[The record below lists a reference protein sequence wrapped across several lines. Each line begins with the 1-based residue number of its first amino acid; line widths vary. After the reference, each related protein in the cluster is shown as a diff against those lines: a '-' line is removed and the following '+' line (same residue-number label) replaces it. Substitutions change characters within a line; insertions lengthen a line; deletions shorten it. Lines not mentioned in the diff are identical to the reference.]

1 MRPMFCPR
9 VFCTIATLALS
20 LAAAGDARAQ
30 SVAEPKTW
38 TVTGFLGGS
47 AGTDAPSIGG
57 NSMGIGAAVGYDLT
71 SNLGFEGELGYL
83 FDIAGDNDQVDWSVT
98 NFSGNLI
105 YHFDVKKVTPYATF
119 GLGVE
124 HGGLGGPGVDP
135 LDVDSSTEMAFNF
148 GGGVKYPIAP
158 RLLLRGDL
166 RRFEAN
172 DFAPDYWR
180 LYAGLTF
187 RVGR

>member
-1 MRPMFCPR
+1 MFRPRGWCA
-9 VFCTIATLALS
+9 IAALTLS
-20 LAAAGDARAQ
+20 VAGAGTASAQ

-57 NSMGIGAAVGYDLT
+57 NSLAIGAAVGYDLT
-71 SNLGFEGELGYL
+71 SNVGFEGELGYL
-83 FDIAGDNDQVDWSVT
+83 FDLAGDNDQVDWSVT
-98 NFSGNLI
+98 NYTGNLL
-105 YHFDVKKVTPYATF
+105 YHFDVKRVTPYATF
-119 GLGVE
+119 GIGIE
-124 HGGLGGPGVDP
+124 HGGIGGAAAST
-135 LDVDSSTEMAFNF
+135 LDVASSSEVAFNF
-148 GGGVKYPIAP
+148 GGGVKYPITP

-180 LYAGLTF
+180 LYAGLT
-187 RVGR
+187 